1 MKEFEKKDIFYYDI
15 PLEKMNVKFKIDE
28 KKWKKMM
35 KDSLEKDRLG
45 GIKKENI
52 HIIFVI
58 VVVAMTAMKIL
69 IQFTGKFIDFF
80 LRRKKVD
87 RYFC

>member
-28 KKWKKMM
+28 TKWKKMM

-52 HIIFVI
+52 
-58 VVVAMTAMKIL
+58 
-69 IQFTGKFIDFF
+69 
-80 LRRKKVD
+80 
-87 RYFC
+87 